1 MWEPVG
7 PLPATVY
14 WRRRWVAIASATAV
28 IVLIAWGVA
37 AIAAP
42 DEPETAR
49 PASRA
54 AVSAPQ
60 EASPPPAAPPFAA
73 LPLAT
78 PPAAAQP
85 PSTGPR
91 PGAAGSTPPTPSTTE
106 TAPATAASEALTSE
120 QAPTPT
126 PTPAPTT
133 APTSAPPAEPVQ
145 CTNEMLDVKAEVDG
159 TEHRVGERTVLR
171 LVVTNNSEQPCVRDL
186 DPVRQEIVVWSGDG
200 STRLW
205 SSNDCSSARGA
216 DPRTLTPGEP
226 VVSAVRWAGRTSEPG
241 CPAKRETVP
250 AGEYR
255 LLTRV
260 DDVISPPTQF
270 VRVP

>member
-1 MWEPVG
+1 VWEPVG

-28 IVLIAWGVA
+28 IVLLAWG
-37 AIAAP
+37 IAAAADPP
-42 DEPETAR
+42 DDPETAR
-49 PASRA
+49 PSSRV

-60 EASPPPAAPPFAA
+60 EASPPPAAPPLAA

-78 PPAAAQP
+78 PPATTQ

-91 PGAAGSTPPTPSTTE
+91 PGAAGSTPPAPPTSE
-106 TAPATAASEALTSE
+106 PATGTATSE
-120 QAPTPT
+120 SLGLEQ
-126 PTPAPTT
+126 APTT

-145 CTNEMLDVKAEVDG
+145 CTNEMIDVKAEVEGSD
-159 TEHRVGERTVLR
+159 HRVGERMVLR
-171 LVVTNNSEQPCVRDL
+171 LVVANSSKQPCVRDL
-186 DPVRQEIVVWSGDG
+186 DPVRQEIVVWSADG

-205 SSNDCSSARGA
+205 SSNDCSSAKGA
-216 DPRTLTPGEP
+216 DPRTLAPGQP
-226 VVSAVRWAGRTSEPG
+226 VAFAVRWAGRTSEPG

-260 DDVISPPTQF
+260 DDVISPPVQF
-270 VRVP
+270 VRAP

>member
-1 MWEPVG
+1 MWEPMG

-91 PGAAGSTPPTPSTTE
+91 PGAAGSTPPAPPTPSTTE
-106 TAPATAASEALTSE
+106 AAPATAASEALTSE
-120 QAPTPT
+120 QAR
-126 PTPAPTT
+126 TPAPTT
-133 APTSAPPAEPVQ
+133 APTSAPPAEPAQ

-205 SSNDCSSARGA
+205 SSNDCSSAKGA

-226 VVSAVRWAGRTSEPG
+226 VASAVRWAGRTSEPG